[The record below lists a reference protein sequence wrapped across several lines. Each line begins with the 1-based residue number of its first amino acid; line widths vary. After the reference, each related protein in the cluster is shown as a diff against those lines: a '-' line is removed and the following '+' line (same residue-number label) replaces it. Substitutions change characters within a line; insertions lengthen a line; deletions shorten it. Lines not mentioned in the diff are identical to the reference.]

1 MRFLAR
7 PNEKIRRLIVK
18 KFIALSA
25 VAAAAI
31 AATPAAAQAPQGPR
45 VEALVGYDAPRID
58 LSDVGVNDKFKDEGV
73 LYGVGV
79 GYDFA
84 LGNGASLG
92 VDLEATDSNVK
103 ESNVAGTLETG
114 RDLYAGGRV
123 SFPLGADGSNVYLKG
138 GYTNARFKATDGLV
152 TASEN
157 LKGYRLGA
165 GAQFAVSGK
174 AYIGGEYRFS
184 DYEQD
189 VSRHQLALTLGTR
202 F

>member
-1 MRFLAR
+1 M
-7 PNEKIRRLIVK
+7 K

-25 VAAAAI
+25 VTAAAL

-45 VEALVGYDAPRID
+45 VEALVGYDVLRADVEGNGVDLID
-58 LSDVGVNDKFKDEGV
+58 TNVKDEGV
-73 LYGVGV
+73 LYGLGV
-79 GYDFA
+79 GYDFG

-92 VDLEATDSNVK
+92 VDLEATESNIK
-103 ESNVAGTLETG
+103 ESNVAGTLKAD

-138 GYTNARFKATDGLV
+138 GYTKARF
-152 TASEN
+152 TAESGTLRDSES
-157 LKGYRLGA
+157 LEGYRLGA
-165 GAQFAVSGK
+165 GAQLALAGK
-174 AYIGGEYRFS
+174 AYVGGEYRFS

-189 VSRHQLALTLGTR
+189 VSRHQVALTLGTR